1 MDDHHEI
8 DWGVAA
14 VVSDRGHRHH
24 RNEDAGEVFVDGD
37 RVAVVVCDGVSSTA
51 NPDQASAAAASAAVA
66 VLREFLTAEP
76 TRADPAGTDP
86 TISLAVT
93 DDATLATAALRQAV
107 SAARRAV
114 EDVPDDEPGG
124 YPGRPSTTM
133 VLALVAPGC
142 VVTANVGD
150 SRGYWLPDRGAIRR
164 LTVDDSWAEA
174 AIAAGVPEPAAY
186 AAPQAHVITNWIGGD
201 ASDDDPTV
209 TAVTLDTPGLLVLC
223 SDGLWNYLPAAEDL
237 AAAVADGDE
246 DGTGVSRPLAVARH
260 LVQVALD
267 AGGSDNV
274 TVAVVSAGP
283 R

>member
-1 MDDHHEI
+1 MDDHREI
-8 DWGVAA
+8 DQGAAA

-24 RNEDAGEVFVDGD
+24 RNEDAGDVVVDGE

-51 NPDQASAAAASAAVA
+51 NPDQASEAAEAAAMA
-66 VLREFLTAEP
+66 VLREFLTSAASEP
-76 TRADPAGTDP
+76 AP
-86 TISLAVT
+86 
-93 DDATLATAALRQAV
+93 DDAAAATALRQAV

-114 EDVPDDEPGG
+114 EDVPVDEPGG

-133 VLALVAPGC
+133 VLALVRPGR
-142 VVTANVGD
+142 VVTASVGD
-150 SRGYWLPDRGAIRR
+150 SRGYWLPDGGASLR

-201 ASDDDPTV
+201 ASDDDPSVTTV
-209 TAVTLDTPGLLVLC
+209 DLDTPGLLVVC

-237 AAAVADGDE
+237 AAAVSDGD
-246 DGTGVSRPLAVARH
+246 DHDTGVSRPLAVARH

-274 TVAVVSAGP
+274 TVAVVSAGSS
-283 R
+283 

>member
-1 MDDHHEI
+1 MEDHREI

-24 RNEDAGEVFVDGD
+24 RNEDAGDVVVDGD

-51 NPDQASAAAASAAVA
+51 NPDQASAAAAAAAMA
-66 VLREFLTAEP
+66 VLQEFLTSEPTVAEP
-76 TRADPAGTDP
+76 TGDRRVGDETAA
-86 TISLAVT
+86 
-93 DDATLATAALRQAV
+93 ATAALRQAV

-114 EDVPDDEPGG
+114 EDVPEDEPGG

-133 VLALVAPGC
+133 VLALVAPGSA
-142 VVTANVGD
+142 VTASVGD
-150 SRGYWLPDRGAIRR
+150 SRGYWLPDGGASRR

-201 ASDDDPTV
+201 ASDNDPTV
-209 TAVTLDTPGLLVLC
+209 TAVDLDTPGLLVLC
-223 SDGLWNYLPAAEDL
+223 SDGLWNYLPAPEDL
-237 AAAVADGDE
+237 ATAVTEGDE
-246 DGTGVSRPLAVARH
+246 HGTGVSRSLAVARH
-260 LVQVALD
+260 LVRVALD

-283 R
+283 KA

>member
-1 MDDHHEI
+1 MDDHREI

-24 RNEDAGEVFVDGD
+24 RNEDAGDVVVDGD

-51 NPDQASAAAASAAVA
+51 NPDQASTAAAEAAVA
-66 VLREFLTAEP
+66 VLAEFLTSAPAADGEP
-76 TRADPAGTDP
+76 DPDET
-86 TISLAVT
+86 
-93 DDATLATAALRQAV
+93 ATAALRQAV

-114 EDVPDDEPGG
+114 EEVPVDEPGG

-133 VLALVAPGC
+133 VLALVAPGS
-142 VVTANVGD
+142 VVTASVGD
-150 SRGYWLPDRGAIRR
+150 SRGYWLPDRGVSRR

-209 TAVTLDTPGLLVLC
+209 TAVDLDAPGLLVLC
-223 SDGLWNYLPAAEDL
+223 SDGLWNYLPASEDL

-246 DGTGVSRPLAVARH
+246 SRAGVSRPLAVARH

-274 TVAVVSAGP
+274 TVAVVTAGP
-283 R
+283 PAA

>member
-1 MDDHHEI
+1 MDDHREI
-8 DWGVAA
+8 DAGVAA
-14 VVSDRGHRHH
+14 VVSDRGYRHH
-24 RNEDAGEVFVDGD
+24 RNEDAGDVVVDGD

-51 NPDQASAAAASAAVA
+51 NPDQASAAAAVAAMA
-66 VLREFLTAEP
+66 LLREFVAS
-76 TRADPAGTDP
+76 PASKAAP
-86 TISLAVT
+86 
-93 DDATLATAALRQAV
+93 DDAAATTALRQAV

-114 EDVPDDEPGG
+114 EDVPVDEPGG

-133 VLALVAPGC
+133 VLALVGPGS
-142 VVTANVGD
+142 VVTASVGD
-150 SRGYWLPDRGAIRR
+150 SRCYWLPDRGASLR

-209 TAVTLDTPGLLVLC
+209 TTLDLDAPGLLVVC
-223 SDGLWNYLPAAEDL
+223 SDGLWNYLPATEDL
-237 AAAVADGDE
+237 VAAVADGDE
-246 DGTGVSRPLAVARH
+246 PDAGVSRPLAVARH

-283 R
+283 P

>member
-24 RNEDAGEVFVDGD
+24 RNEDAGDVVVDGD

-51 NPDQASAAAASAAVA
+51 NPDQASAAATTAAMA
-66 VLREFLTAEP
+66 VLEEFLTSDQAP
-76 TRADPAGTDP
+76 DDTA
-86 TISLAVT
+86 
-93 DDATLATAALRQAV
+93 DDAAAATATLRDAV

-114 EDVPDDEPGG
+114 DDVPAEEPGG

-133 VLALVAPGC
+133 VLALVEPGS
-142 VVTANVGD
+142 VVTASVGD
-150 SRGYWLPDRGAIRR
+150 SRGYWLPDRGASRR

-174 AIAAGVPEPAAY
+174 AIAAGVPEPDAY

-201 ASDDDPTV
+201 ASDEDPTV
-209 TAVTLDTPGLLVLC
+209 TTVDLETPGLLVVC
-223 SDGLWNYLPAAEDL
+223 SDGLWNYLPAPEDL
-237 AAAVADGDE
+237 AAAVTDGDE
-246 DGTGVSRPLAVARH
+246 HGTGVSRPLAVARH
-260 LVQVALD
+260 LVQVALN

-283 R
+283 QRR